1 MDETPM
7 ALLPVHVYSPRS
19 DAVTSLMFSMVRY
32 GKAPLMVAVVI
43 CNDCFHMVTMVIYEE
58 MIRVFYHNSHLIIS
72 TDRQTDR

>member
-1 MDETPM
+1 MTVRSTPMDETPM

-43 CNDCFHMVTMVIYEE
+43 
-58 MIRVFYHNSHLIIS
+58 
-72 TDRQTDR
+72 

>member
-1 MDETPM
+1 MTWYVLLTVRSTPMDETPM

-43 CNDCFHMVTMVIYEE
+43 CKE
-58 MIRVFYHNSHLIIS
+58 MISTCALIVAVV
-72 TDRQTDR
+72 